1 MKSVDKHGIKI
12 NGLKKASGCTE
23 NYGPYSG
30 SYVEIFY
37 CKSSGDVWGNYQYS
51 LGHNSGT
58 VYDDPDIV
66 KICHTYHHMTM
77 QEIADVVYDRMRCLN
92 RYGYDG
98 GEDYV
103 R

>member
-1 MKSVDKHGIKI
+1 MAINNHGLRI

-37 CKSSGDVWGNYQYS
+37 CKTSGDVLVNYQYS
-51 LGHNSGT
+51 LGHNSWT

-66 KICHTYHHMTM
+66 KICNTSRHMTM
-77 QEIADVVYDRMRCLN
+77 QQIADAIHDRLCFDR
-92 RYGYDG
+92 
-98 GEDYV
+98 EAV
-103 R
+103 